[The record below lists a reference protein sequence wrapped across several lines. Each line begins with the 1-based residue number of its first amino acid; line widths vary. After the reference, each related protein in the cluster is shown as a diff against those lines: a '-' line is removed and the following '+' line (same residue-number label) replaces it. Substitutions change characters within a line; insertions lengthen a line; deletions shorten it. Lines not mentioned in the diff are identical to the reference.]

1 MVIASILHSIAPAAG
16 ARFRTAAG
24 VAGHGPALAAG
35 AGGGRARRPALASG
49 GRGQRAFLGI
59 SATETVFNAGYSRLD
74 LDRHQ
79 MADIAGGRPPGV
91 VTLAGLTFAALAFA
105 GTAFRPAA
113 GPDVAVEREAA
124 MARDATTPQPAG
136 SPPQRGTA
144 HTCPRGGA
152 R

>member
-1 MVIASILHSIAPAAG
+1 MVIVSIPRSIAPAAG
-16 ARFRTAAG
+16 APFRTAAG
-24 VAGHGPALAAG
+24 VAGHGPAPVAG
-35 AGGGRARRPALASG
+35 AGSGRPGRHPVLASG
-49 GRGQRAFLGI
+49 RRGQRAFLSI

-91 VTLAGLTFAALAFA
+91 VTLAALASGA
-105 GTAFRPAA
+105 SAIAATAVRSAA
-113 GPDVAVEREAA
+113 GPGVAVEREAA
-124 MARDATTPQPAG
+124 MARDATLQPAG
-136 SPPQRGTA
+136 SPPQRGAA